1 MLKKSLFICCI
12 AVLLTACPEPLPQAT
27 LQIINQSSEDIVWT
41 LKLERNGEWYEYP
54 SNPWCHSKGC
64 HYDNSLILRGQIYY
78 DTFNSDGVQSNLK
91 RGWIKYYLF
100 NYDSVKT
107 IPWERICEER
117 MILKEVKFDT
127 WEDFERCNFKI
138 TYP

>member
-1 MLKKSLFICCI
+1 MVKLVKYITIAGLFTIL
-12 AVLLTACPEPLPQAT
+12 VACPTHIDENDFSLK
-27 LQIINQSSEDIVWT
+27 IVNNSEEDIVWMVGFER
-41 LKLERNGEWYEYP
+41 LEEWYNIP
-54 SNPWCHSKGC
+54 SDPWAGK
-64 HYDNSLILRGQIYY
+64 YDNSLILGGNTHTRG
-78 DTFNSDGVQSNLK
+78 FNSSATKENLR